1 MSITE
6 IIVLG
11 NRVGTDGGGQASV
24 MARGICISDG
34 IGIIH
39 STVPGTVLGM
49 ALGIIHGM
57 IHGTAL
63 GVLGARGVRVR

>member
-39 STVPGTVLGM
+39 SIVPGTVLGM
-49 ALGIIHGM
+49 AHGM
-57 IHGTAL
+57 IHGTVLGVL